1 MGGPAMAPQISPR
14 PEARRPGHRPPR
26 ARDSFTPWLSLG
38 VAAPPLAIVVWLFFV
53 PFLSS
58 AHRSLL
64 REGEWTLRNYALVW
78 RLYKIDVLYTL
89 GISLVSLVLVIGIA
103 ALLCGYLRLVG
114 HRFVEFLF
122 KIPLF
127 VPFVVVGHG
136 MRVLL
141 APRGTLNSALAQVGL
156 IDLNDPPSIAF
167 SWLGIVIALVW
178 KNLALAVLLVL
189 GAYRAVD
196 ESYLE
201 AARNLGAST
210 FRQIKDVLLPM
221 SAPSLVVASAFMF
234 TSMLASFSIP
244 LMIGGGE
251 PPHMLMVDVYY
262 RINYQDDLGTA
273 NALGMVSYLLAM
285 GVAGYYLRTITVK
298 PA

>member
-1 MGGPAMAPQISPR
+1 MGGPEMAPQSPQT
-14 PEARRPGHRPPR
+14 PR
-26 ARDSFTPWLSLG
+26 VLSLA

-58 AHRSLL
+58 AHLSFL
-64 REGEWTLRNYALVW
+64 RDGEWSLRNYALVW
-78 RLYKIDVLYTL
+78 RLYKLDVLYTL
-89 GISLVSLVLVIGIA
+89 WISFVSLVLVIGIA
-103 ALLCGYLRLVG
+103 TLLCGYLRLVG
-114 HRFVEFLF
+114 HRAIEFLF
-122 KIPLF
+122 KVPLF

-141 APRGTLNSALAQVGL
+141 APRGTLNSALAQVGV
-156 IDLNDPPSIAF
+156 IDLSDPPSIAF
-167 SWLGIVIALVW
+167 SWLGIVLALVW

-196 ESYLE
+196 EAYLE

-210 FRQIKDVLLPM
+210 FRQIKDVLVPM

-244 LMIGGGE
+244 LMIGSGQ
-251 PPHMLMVDVYY
+251 PPQMLMVDVYY

-273 NALGMVSYLLAM
+273 NALGMVSYLFAM
-285 GVAGYYLRTITVK
+285 GVAGYYLRTITAR
-298 PA
+298 PL

>member
-1 MGGPAMAPQISPR
+1 MRRSSPR
-14 PEARRPGHRPPR
+14 L
-26 ARDSFTPWLSLG
+26 LSLAI
-38 VAAPPLAIVVWLFFV
+38 AAPPLAIIIWLFFI

-58 AHRSLL
+58 VHLSFL
-64 REGEWTLRNYALVW
+64 RDGQWTLRNYYLVW
-78 RLYKIDVLYTL
+78 RLYKFDVLYTL
-89 GISLVSLVLVIGIA
+89 GLSVVSLILVIGIA
-103 ALLCGYLRLVG
+103 VLLCGYLRIVG
-114 HRFVEFLF
+114 HRAVEFLF
-122 KIPLF
+122 KVPLF

-156 IDLNDPPSIAF
+156 IDLADPPSIAF
-167 SWLGIVIALVW
+167 GWGGIVVSLVW

-196 ESYLE
+196 EAFLE
-201 AARNLGAST
+201 AARNVGAST
-210 FRQIKDVLLPM
+210 FRQITDILLPM
-221 SAPSLVVASAFMF
+221 AAPSLVVASAFMF

-244 LMIGGGE
+244 LMIGSGE
-251 PPHMLMVDVYY
+251 PPQMLMVDVYY

-285 GVAGYYLRTITVK
+285 GVAGYYLRTITAK
-298 PA
+298 AA

>member
-1 MGGPAMAPQISPR
+1 M
-14 PEARRPGHRPPR
+14 
-26 ARDSFTPWLSLG
+26 
-38 VAAPPLAIVVWLFFV
+38 AAPPLAIVVWLFFV

-58 AHRSLL
+58 AHLSFL
-64 REGEWTLRNYALVW
+64 RDGEWTLRNYALVW
-78 RLYKIDVLYTL
+78 RLYKGDVLYTL

-103 ALLCGYLRLVG
+103 VLLCGYLRLVG
-114 HRFVEFLF
+114 HRFIEFLF

-141 APRGTLNSALAQVGL
+141 APRGTLNSALAQMGL
-156 IDLNDPPSIAF
+156 IDLGDPPSIAF
-167 SWLGIVIALVW
+167 SWLGIVLALVW

-196 ESYLE
+196 EAYLE
-201 AARNLGAST
+201 AAGNLGAST

-251 PPHMLMVDVYY
+251 PPQMLMVDVYY

-273 NALGMVSYLLAM
+273 NALGMVSYLFAM

-298 PA
+298 SV

>member
-1 MGGPAMAPQISPR
+1 M
-14 PEARRPGHRPPR
+14 R
-26 ARDSFTPWLSLG
+26 ASFRLLSLA
-38 VAAPPLAIVVWLFFV
+38 VAAPPLAIVGWLFFI

-58 AHRSLL
+58 AHLSFLKD
-64 REGEWTLRNYALVW
+64 GEWTLRNYYLVW
-78 RLYKIDVLYTL
+78 RLYKLDVLYTL
-89 GISLVSLVLVIGIA
+89 WISLVSLVLVIGIA
-103 ALLCGYLRLVG
+103 VLLCGYLRIVG
-114 HRFVEFLF
+114 HRPVEFLF

-156 IDLNDPPSIAF
+156 VDLSDPFSIAF
-167 SWLGIVIALVW
+167 TWLGIVVSLVW
-178 KNLALAVLLVL
+178 KNLALAILLIL

-196 ESYLE
+196 ETYLE
-201 AARNLGAST
+201 AARNVGAST
-210 FRQIKDVLLPM
+210 LRQITDILLPM
-221 SAPSLVVASAFMF
+221 SVSSIVVASAFMF

-251 PPHMLMVDVYY
+251 QPQMLMVDLYY

-273 NALGMVSYLLAM
+273 NALGMVSYLFAM
-285 GVAGYYLRTITVK
+285 GVAGYYLRTITAK
-298 PA
+298 PT

>member
-1 MGGPAMAPQISPR
+1 M
-14 PEARRPGHRPPR
+14 
-26 ARDSFTPWLSLG
+26 
-38 VAAPPLAIVVWLFFV
+38 AAPPLAIVVWLFFL

-58 AHRSLL
+58 AHLSFI
-64 REGEWTLRNYALVW
+64 REGQWSLANYALVW
-78 RLYKIDVLYTL
+78 RLYKLDVLYTL
-89 GISLVSLVLVIGIA
+89 GISLVSLALVIGIA

-114 HRFVEFLF
+114 HRAVEFFF

-141 APRGTLNSALAQVGL
+141 APRGTLNSALAQIGL
-156 IDLNDPPSIAF
+156 VDLNDPPSIAF
-167 SWLGIVIALVW
+167 TWLGVVIALVW

-196 ESYLE
+196 EAYLE
-201 AARNLGAST
+201 AARDLGAST
-210 FRQIKDVLLPM
+210 YRQIRDILLPM
-221 SAPSLVVASAFMF
+221 AAPSLVVASAFMF

-273 NALGMVSYLLAM
+273 NALGMVSYLFAM

-298 PA
+298 PV